1 MRKFSKIFAALLSI
15 CLVIGAVMVVALAKA
30 PASTTDLGYSDDYE
44 GYSAGDTV
52 INNSFGDTTYSSTE
66 IINDAENNNKYLRLS
81 YLKAAT
87 RQYERYFDYAEY
99 PNAMISDYSY
109 FTLDFDFCADKYVY
123 SLNGNTEMGETV
135 PEGATDVKLAY
146 FEGMGFSL
154 INEPIINGSPS
165 SNGSTAMQVNLN
177 YDSEASAWR
186 IYLNNRATDY
196 CLSNELGGW
205 NHFTYAVKVIE
216 KDGSYGYSEVRL
228 YFDGYL
234 IGTSKI
240 NGDAVLKRGT
250 DVALKSIKWFVGTR
264 TTPVKAPYSM
274 GIDNYTPAFYPAG
287 YVSDEKYGIDDLF
300 EDADT
305 TKSIAYCNDVVYSSD
320 YAKGKSFISVDAGIS
335 YCRVPAIMAD
345 VLASMRNGTVIET
358 NMKLHDFTPPAGVDS
373 FEVCLRD
380 GGEFSLSKEAAQ
392 VFVQKISPLGYRV
405 SKLST
410 DDAIVINWLDSK
422 GGKLIKSE
430 LLTAETAPAF
440 AHKNL
445 PVIDFEKGIISESKV
460 TNWLWDLDGEGNS
473 DLGLDN
479 PEESI
484 RKLSDAE
491 IKIVKQYCDGVID
504 IYPESVEEVGT
515 TELAYAIEYKNA
527 DGQTLALVDSNGA
540 YAEYTDIA
548 TFAANVSNAP
558 DGAIVYVYKSGSVN
572 DTVTVG
578 EGIELC
584 IDLRGAALDFAA
596 DAAFVLSNDSVLNVY
611 SSVEGAF
618 LNFSDVG
625 FSTVGA
631 SNGFNNCD
639 VVIGAYGEFAG
650 DNLSVSG
657 ATVFEIATSYTG
669 ANDDKAINVAIDCK
683 VLNGSFYF
691 AASDVNVAINNTDI
705 SGDVIFN
712 SDSDVEVFTDLEVNV
727 KISGSSVSA
736 RALVGEW
743 GAGSVV
749 SIESSLVVSHAAPL
763 DGDVEGDV
771 VFGADNALTYDVRAE
786 GDFVSAEE
794 GVAFANAAL
803 SIGEEGEYLIS
814 VLTFEIATASSDDF
828 VLVVWNDALGNEFVS
843 DYYHKSLSYANSPL
857 KSEMTDAS
865 KFPIVEDLGNG
876 WYDIGYTSWR
886 NTAEGSVDNA
896 IVMGSTNVFIPVAN
910 GPVASLDFMVNAA
923 LRTTEVGLNLYV
935 EIPEEGIIVD
945 VESAL
950 YYVDDEGIRVQT
962 TLLTGFAGAEGYYAY
977 ELPLA
982 VASFDAREAFIV
994 FAVSGFDG
1002 NGDGVI
1008 ENTEEDYVLLFKEFS
1023 IDFMVY
1029 AETAAELYAC
1039 GSDDSKLIF
1048 DLVQY
1053 KYNAYL
1059 ASVAEEDVDE
1069 KIVERVSDL
1078 LASHGEGCACAT
1090 DLESLEFTDKELGAT
1105 IDEDA
1110 ADKILA
1116 AGVDFENG
1124 KPALYFYVD
1133 ASIDVESFSIK
1144 HKGLEYQAG
1153 GWDYINHKL
1162 ICEPVAVG
1170 EGEINGVAC
1179 VVYEYEDILL
1189 CNVSAIMNITLEINT
1204 GDEAAPVI
1212 ETVSTSWSL
1221 ASYIESSEDNTLEK
1235 ALYAASK
1242 SALEYRFVREGE

>member
-1 MRKFSKIFAALLSI
+1 MRKFSRIFAALLSI
-15 CLVIGAVMVVALAKA
+15 CLVIGAVMVVALAEA
-30 PASTTDLGYSDDYE
+30 PASTTDLGFSDDYE
-44 GYSAGDTV
+44 GYSAGDKD
-52 INNSFGDTTYSSTE
+52 INNLSGGAKYSSTE
-66 IINDAENNNKYLRLS
+66 IISDAANDNKYLQLS
-81 YLKAAT
+81 YLESAS
-87 RQYERYFDYAEY
+87 RQYEIDYNFAAY
-99 PNAMISDYSY
+99 PNTMISDYSY
-109 FTLDFDFCADKYVY
+109 FTVDFDICADKYVY
-123 SLNGNTEMGETV
+123 TLNGETEMGETV
-135 PEGATDVKLAY
+135 PEDATDVKLAY
-146 FEGMGFSL
+146 FDGMYFL
-154 INEPIINGSPS
+154 LENRPIINGSPYYS
-165 SNGSTAMQVNLN
+165 GSKALQVNLN

-186 IYLNNRATDY
+186 IYVDTRATDY
-196 CLSNELGGW
+196 YLSNELGSW

-216 KDGSYGYSEVRL
+216 KDGSYGYSEIRL

-234 IGTSKI
+234 IGTTTI
-240 NGDAVLKRGT
+240 NSGAGLKKAT
-250 DVALKSIKWFVGTR
+250 DIALKSLNWYIGNKNS
-264 TTPVKAPYSM
+264 PVNVPYSM
-274 GIDNYTPAFYPAG
+274 GVDNYTPTFYPAG
-287 YVSDEKYGIDDLF
+287 YVSSEKYGIDDLF
-300 EDADT
+300 EDADI

-320 YAKGKSFISVDAGIS
+320 YISAGNPFISIDAGIS
-335 YCRVPAIMAD
+335 YCGVPAIMSD
-345 VLASMRNGTVIET
+345 IFASMRNGTIIET

-373 FEVCLRD
+373 FEVYLRD

-392 VFVQKISPLGYRV
+392 ELVQKLSPLGYRV

-422 GGKLIKSE
+422 GGNLIKSE
-430 LLTAETAPAF
+430 LLTAETAPVF
-440 AHKNL
+440 AYNNL
-445 PVIDFEKGIISESKV
+445 PVFDFEKGIISESKV

-491 IKIVKQYCDGVID
+491 IKIVKQYCGGVID

-527 DGQTLALVDSNGA
+527 NGHSLALVDSNGA
-540 YAEYTDIA
+540 YDEYADIS

-558 DGAIVYVYKSGSVN
+558 DGATVYVYKSGSVN

-584 IDLRGAALDFAA
+584 IDLRGAALDFTA
-596 DAAFVLSNDSVLNVY
+596 DIAFVLSNDSVLNVY
-611 SSVEGAF
+611 SSVEGAS
-618 LNFSDVG
+618 LIFSDVG
-625 FSTVGA
+625 FSTVGG
-631 SNGFNNCD
+631 SKGFNNCD
-639 VVIGAYGEFAG
+639 VVIGAYGEFLG
-650 DNLSVSG
+650 DNLSVS
-657 ATVFEIATSYTG
+657 AETVFEIVTSYTG
-669 ANDDKAINVAIDCK
+669 ANDVNDINVAIDCN
-683 VLNGSFYF
+683 LLEGSFYF
-691 AASDVNVAINNTDI
+691 AASDVNVVINNTEI
-705 SGDVIFN
+705 SGSVIFN
-712 SDSDVEVFTDLEVNV
+712 SDSSVEVFTALEVDV
-727 KISGSSVSA
+727 DISDCRVSA

-743 GAGSVV
+743 GEGSVI
-749 SIESSLVVSHAAPL
+749 SIESSLVDCFAAL
-763 DGDVEGDV
+763 SEDVEGDV

-786 GDFVSAEE
+786 GDFVSAED
-794 GVAFANAAL
+794 GIAFANASL
-803 SIGEEGEYLIS
+803 SMGEEGEYLVSI
-814 VLTFEIATASSDDF
+814 LTFEIAAASSEDY

-857 KSEMTDAS
+857 TSEMTDTS
-865 KFPIVEDLGNG
+865 KFPIVEDLENG
-876 WYDIGYTSWR
+876 WYDIGYTSWK

-896 IVMGSTNVFIPVAN
+896 IVMGATNVFIPVAN

-935 EIPEEGIIVD
+935 EIPGEGIIVD

-950 YYVDDEGIRVQT
+950 YYVDDEGMRVQT

-1002 NGDGVI
+1002 NGDGVV
-1008 ENTEEDYVLLFKEFS
+1008 ENTEEDYVILFKEFS

-1039 GSDDSKLIF
+1039 GTDDSKLIF

-1069 KIVERVSDL
+1069 KIVERVSAL
-1078 LASHGEGCACAT
+1078 LDSHGEGCECAT
-1090 DLESLEFTDKELGAT
+1090 DLESLEFTDKEIDAA
-1105 IDEDA
+1105 IDEVVS
-1110 ADKILA
+1110 DKILA
-1116 AGVDFENG
+1116 ARVDFENG

-1162 ICEPVAVG
+1162 ICEPVAIG

-1179 VVYEYEDILL
+1179 VIYEYEDILL

-1212 ETVSTSWSL
+1212 ETVSTSCSL
-1221 ASYIESSEDNTLEK
+1221 ASYIEASEDNTLAK